1 MILLGVKY
9 AFCHDC
15 SIHSFETLPAIKAG
29 LKRCDF
35 PTELLQPSELS
46 VIMRLTDNSMLGQK
60 ERKSRIGD
68 KGRCGLELRTSESVG
83 YGEEK
88 QQVKTQN

>member
-1 MILLGVKY
+1 MHFAMVAQFTPLRLSPPLRQASRDVTIPRTLTAIRVVSNHGVTV
-9 AFCHDC
+9 D
-15 SIHSFETLPAIKAG
+15 
-29 LKRCDF
+29 
-35 PTELLQPSELS
+35 
-46 VIMRLTDNSMLGQK
+46 SMLGQE